1 MTLHDLLEGVEVVAM
16 HAPPELSVRGVHYDS
31 RRVLPGQLFF
41 AITGAKTDGL
51 RYVQEAMRRGAAAV
65 AAAAQPAPSGASAA
79 DSRVAPGIPWV
90 QLAAPRRALAQAAA
104 NFYAHP
110 SRQIETTGVTGTNG
124 KTTTSFLLYAI
135 LAAAGN
141 ITGLFGTIEYRLGT
155 RRLAAPN
162 TTPESVDLQA
172 MLADLR
178 ESGGTHAVMEVSSH
192 ALALER
198 VYATRFRVAV
208 FTNLTR
214 DHLDYHGTMQ
224 EYFAVKRRLFDGSLG
239 EIPRWAVLNADD
251 PHSAALAR
259 CGPKVLWYGLD
270 APHTDVRE
278 AGPLIHTPAGTIAN
292 RSRLV
297 GRINSYNRLAAVAA
311 AVALGIPNVAIEEG
325 LESLS
330 AVPGRFESVD
340 AGQPFRIVVDYAH
353 TDDALRNVLSTARG
367 LNPRRIITVFGCG
380 GDRDRKKRPLMG
392 EAAALGSDLVIVTSD
407 NPRSEDPRAII
418 EEILPG
424 VRQTGKPFEVEPDR
438 AAAIALAIREA
449 QPGDLVLI
457 AGKGHETYQMIG
469 KETISFD
476 DRKVAAKAVQG
487 RMA

>member
-41 AITGAKTDGL
+41 AMTGAKTDGL
-51 RYVQEAMRRGAAAV
+51 RYVQQAMSRGAAAV
-65 AAAAQPAPSGASAA
+65 AAASAPST
-79 DSRVAPGIPWV
+79 PGIPWV
-90 QLAAPRRALAQAAA
+90 ELAAPRRALARAAA

-110 SRQIETTGVTGTNG
+110 SRQIEVTGVTGTNG

-141 ITGLFGTIEYRLGT
+141 ITGLFGTIEYRLGM

-162 TTPESVDLQA
+162 TTPESLDLQA

-192 ALALER
+192 ALSLDR

-208 FTNLTR
+208 FSNLTR
-214 DHLDYHGTMQ
+214 DHLDYHGTME
-224 EYFAVKRRLFDGSLG
+224 EYFAAKRRLFDGSLG

-251 PHSAALAR
+251 SHSAALAE
-259 CGPKVLWYGLD
+259 CGSRVLWYGLD
-270 APHTDVRE
+270 AHGADVRE
-278 AGPLIHTPAGTIAN
+278 EGPAIQTPAGAIAN

-297 GRINSYNRLAAVAA
+297 GRTNSYNRLAAVAA
-311 AVALGIPNVAIEEG
+311 AAALGVPNVAIEEG
-325 LESLS
+325 LEGLA

-340 AGQPFRIVVDYAH
+340 AGQPFHIIVDYAH

-367 LNPRRIITVFGCG
+367 MNPRRIITVFGCG

-392 EAAALGSDLVIVTSD
+392 EAAARGSDTVIVTSD
-407 NPRSEDPRAII
+407 NPRSEDPQAII

-424 VRQTGKPFEVEPDR
+424 VRQTGTHYEVEPDR
-438 AAAIALAIREA
+438 AAAIAMAIREA
-449 QPGDLVLI
+449 QAGDLVLI
-457 AGKGHETYQMIG
+457 AGKGHETYQIIG
-469 KETISFD
+469 SETISFD
-476 DRKVAAKAVQG
+476 DRRVARAAVAKEG
-487 RMA
+487 K

>member
-41 AITGAKTDGL
+41 AMAGSKTDGL
-51 RYVQEAMRRGAAAV
+51 RYVQQAMQRGAAAV
-65 AAAAQPAPSGASAA
+65 ASGTPPLGAG
-79 DSRVAPGIPWV
+79 VPWIHV
-90 QLAAPRRALAQAAA
+90 AAPRRALAQAAG

-110 SRQIETTGVTGTNG
+110 SRQVEVTGITGTNG

-135 LAAAGN
+135 LAAGN
-141 ITGLFGTIEYRLGT
+141 TVGLFGTIEYRLGA

-162 TTPESVDLQA
+162 TTPESLDLQA

-192 ALALER
+192 ALALDR
-198 VYATRFRVAV
+198 VYGTRFRVAV

-214 DHLDYHGTMQ
+214 DHLDYHRSM
-224 EYFAVKRRLFDGSLG
+224 EAYFAAKRRLFDGSLG
-239 EIPRWAVLNADD
+239 EMPRWSVLNADD
-251 PHSAALAR
+251 PYSSMLAD
-259 CGPKVLWYGLD
+259 CGPRVLWYGLD
-270 APHTDVRE
+270 SPRAEVRE
-278 AGPLIHTPAGTIAN
+278 AGSMVHPSMIHTPAGNIAN
-292 RSRLV
+292 RSKLV
-297 GRINSYNRLAAVAA
+297 GRTNSYNRLAAVAA
-311 AVALGIPNVAIEEG
+311 AVALGVPNIAIEEG
-325 LESLS
+325 LEALT

-340 AGQPFRIVVDYAH
+340 AGQPFRIIVDYAH

-392 EAAALGSDLVIVTSD
+392 EAAARGSDLVIVTSD
-407 NPRSEDPRAII
+407 NPRSEDPLAII

-424 VRQTGKPFEVEPDR
+424 VRQTGTAFAVEPDR

-449 QPGDLVLI
+449 QPGDLVLV
-457 AGKGHETYQMIG
+457 AGKGHETYQIIG
-469 KETISFD
+469 SNTISFD
-476 DRKVAAKAVQG
+476 DRKVAREVVRG

>member
-16 HAPPELSVRGVHYDS
+16 HAPPELVVRGVHYDS

-41 AITGAKTDGL
+41 ALAGAKTDGL
-51 RYVQEAMRRGAAAV
+51 RYSQEALRRGAAVV
-65 AAAAQPAPSGASAA
+65 AASTAPPT
-79 DSRVAPGIPWV
+79 PGIPWV
-90 QLAAPRRALAQAAA
+90 QLAAPRRGLAQAAA
-104 NFYAHP
+104 NFYGHP
-110 SRQIETTGVTGTNG
+110 SRQIQMTGVTGTNG

-135 LAAAGN
+135 LAAGN
-141 ITGLFGTIEYRLGT
+141 TAGLFGTIEYRLGA
-155 RRLAAPN
+155 RRLPAPN
-162 TTPESVDLQA
+162 TTPESLDLQA

-192 ALALER
+192 ALAQER
-198 VYATRFRVAV
+198 VYGTRFQVAV

-214 DHLDYHGTMQ
+214 DHLDYHHTME

-251 PHSAALAR
+251 PHSAALAE
-259 CGPKVLWYGLD
+259 CGSKVLWYGLD
-270 APHTDVRE
+270 SPHAEVRE
-278 AGPLIHTPAGTIAN
+278 AGTMIHSPAGTIAN
-292 RSRLV
+292 RSKLE
-297 GRINSYNRLAAVAA
+297 GRANSYNRLAAVAA

-325 LESLS
+325 LESLT

-367 LNPRRIITVFGCG
+367 LHPRRIITVFGCG

-424 VRQTGKPFEVEPDR
+424 VRQTGKPFAIEPDR
-438 AAAIALAIREA
+438 AAAITLAIHEA
-449 QPGDLVLI
+449 QPGDFVLI
-457 AGKGHETYQMIG
+457 AGKGHETYQITG
-469 KETISFD
+469 QETISFD
-476 DRKVAAKAVQG
+476 DRQVAAQAVH
-487 RMA
+487 RRAA